1 MGQFIEFKHPNN
13 NADIILL
20 TSKIAGAMVMPANGS
35 VVVLGDGGTVV
46 PVQGTLEEVKSRI
59 LNALVSIENK
69 EEKENNSNE

>member
-1 MGQFIEFKHPNN
+1 MFLTFKHPNN

-46 PVQGTLEEVKSRI
+46 PVQGTLEEVKLRI
-59 LNALVSIENK
+59 ENALVSKNK
-69 EEKENNSNE
+69 EEENNKNE